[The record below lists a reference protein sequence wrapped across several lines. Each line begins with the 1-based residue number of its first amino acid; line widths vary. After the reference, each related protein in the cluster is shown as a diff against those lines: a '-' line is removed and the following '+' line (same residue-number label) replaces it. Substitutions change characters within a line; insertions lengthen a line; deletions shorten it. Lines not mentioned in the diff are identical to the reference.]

1 MKTKKINYT
10 TIEQTVNGK
19 AVKFKLPLRALYF
32 ETDRNSVVND
42 TWVDVGVQKIRMS
55 AKDNVVTREQHLIT
69 DDDRMDFIMWSKTG
83 KKVLV

>member
-55 AKDNVVTREQHLIT
+55 AKDNIVTREQHLIT

>member
-69 DDDRMDFIMWSKTG
+69 DDDRMDFIMWSKTNI
-83 KKVLV
+83 LFS